1 MYAFEPYS
9 SQSYQIQEAGLSF
22 YSYVILI
29 RVLHGRD
36 RRTFM
41 TLFWTLIATISVF
54 RCVICASRLQDIL
67 QNSSNKVDL
76 IDHMHVGYFT
86 SIALV
91 EMLSS
96 YFLLRRLFSAQSSS
110 VQLNSNIDLFKWL
123 TRSTEIRL
131 AVLTLIG
138 ITRAITYS
146 FQTTAQ
152 SATSTSGQ
160 VDRFVATLEC
170 LFPMIMLQVTS
181 LSVSVVMQG

>member
-1 MYAFEPYS
+1 MLTRY
-9 SQSYQIQEAGLSF
+9 YQIQEAGLSF
-22 YSYVILI
+22 YSYEILI
-29 RVLHGRD
+29 RVLRGRD
-36 RRTFM
+36 RRMFM
-41 TLFWTLIATISVF
+41 ILFWIMIAIITVF
-54 RCVICASRLQDIL
+54 RCVICVSRVQDIM
-67 QNSSNKVDL
+67 QNGTSRTDL
-76 IDHMHVGYFT
+76 IDHMHIGYFT

-96 YFLLRRLFSAQSSS
+96 YFLLRKFFSAKSGSAEI
-110 VQLNSNIDLFKWL
+110 NSRIGLFKYL

-170 LFPMIMLQVTS
+170 LFPIVML
-181 LSVSVVMQG
+181 